1 MLAVTWMLTINI
13 LKNVKN
19 KERTKKMANSE
30 EKEKMAEFQVV
41 VTSKSQS
48 QAVFIEAVVMPE
60 IAAVLEKYKK
70 DIIELGEE
78 Q

>member
-1 MLAVTWMLTINI
+1 
-13 LKNVKN
+13 
-19 KERTKKMANSE
+19 MASSE
-30 EKEKMAEFQVV
+30 EKEKMAVFEVV

-48 QAVFIEAVVMPE
+48 QAVFIEAVVIPE
-60 IAAVLEKYKK
+60 IDAVLEKYKK

>member
-13 LKNVKN
+13 LKNVK
-19 KERTKKMANSE
+19 KEKRKRMAKSE
-30 EKEKMAEFQVV
+30 EKEKMAGFEVT

-48 QAVFIEAVVMPE
+48 QAVFIEAVVIPE

-70 DIIELGEE
+70 DIIELGKE

>member
-1 MLAVTWMLTINI
+1 MT
-13 LKNVKN
+13 
-19 KERTKKMANSE
+19 NSE
-30 EKEKMAEFQVV
+30 EKEKKAGFEVV
-41 VTSKSQS
+41 VTSKTQS

-60 IAAVLEKYKK
+60 IVAVLAKYKK

>member
-13 LKNVKN
+13 LKSVKK
-19 KERTKKMANSE
+19 KERTKRMANSE
-30 EKEKMAEFQVV
+30 EKKMAEFEVV
-41 VTSKSQS
+41 VTSRTLS
-48 QAVFIEAVVMPE
+48 QAVFIESVVMPE
-60 IAAVLEKYKK
+60 IAAVLAKYEK

>member
-1 MLAVTWMLTINI
+1 M
-13 LKNVKN
+13 
-19 KERTKKMANSE
+19 KK
-30 EKEKMAEFQVV
+30 KEKMAGFEVI

-70 DIIELGEE
+70 DIIELGKE

>member
-1 MLAVTWMLTINI
+1 MT
-13 LKNVKN
+13 
-19 KERTKKMANSE
+19 NSE
-30 EKEKMAEFQVV
+30 EKEKMAEFEVV
-41 VTSKSQS
+41 VTSKTQS

-60 IAAVLEKYKK
+60 IAAVLAKYKK

>member
-1 MLAVTWMLTINI
+1 
-13 LKNVKN
+13 
-19 KERTKKMANSE
+19 MANSE

-41 VTSKSQS
+41 VTPKSQS

-60 IAAVLEKYKK
+60 IAAVLGKYKK

>member
-1 MLAVTWMLTINI
+1 
-13 LKNVKN
+13 
-19 KERTKKMANSE
+19 MANSE
-30 EKEKMAEFQVV
+30 EKEKMAGFEII

-48 QAVFIEAVVMPE
+48 QAVFIEAVVMPG
-60 IAAVLEKYKK
+60 IVAVLEKYKK

>member
-1 MLAVTWMLTINI
+1 MLT
-13 LKNVKN
+13 
-19 KERTKKMANSE
+19 SE
-30 EKEKMAEFQVV
+30 EKEKMAAFQVV

-48 QAVFIEAVVMPE
+48 QAVFIEAVVIPE
-60 IAAVLEKYKK
+60 IAAVLEKYQK

>member
-1 MLAVTWMLTINI
+1 
-13 LKNVKN
+13 
-19 KERTKKMANSE
+19 MANSE
-30 EKEKMAEFQVV
+30 EKEKMAAFEVV

-48 QAVFIEAVVMPE
+48 QAVFIETVVMPE
-60 IAAVLEKYKK
+60 IATVVAKYKK

>member
-13 LKNVKN
+13 LKNVK
-19 KERTKKMANSE
+19 KEKKKRMANSE
-30 EKEKMAEFQVV
+30 EKEKMAAFEVV

-60 IAAVLEKYKK
+60 IAAVVAKYKK

>member
-1 MLAVTWMLTINI
+1 
-13 LKNVKN
+13 
-19 KERTKKMANSE
+19 MANSE
-30 EKEKMAEFQVV
+30 EKEMMAGFEVI

-48 QAVFIEAVVMPE
+48 QAVFIEAVVIPE

>member
-1 MLAVTWMLTINI
+1 MT
-13 LKNVKN
+13 
-19 KERTKKMANSE
+19 NSE
-30 EKEKMAEFQVV
+30 EKEKMAGFEVV
-41 VTSKSQS
+41 VTSRTQS

-60 IAAVLEKYKK
+60 IVAVLAKYKK

>member
-1 MLAVTWMLTINI
+1 
-13 LKNVKN
+13 
-19 KERTKKMANSE
+19 MANSE
-30 EKEKMAEFQVV
+30 EKEKMAGFEII

-48 QAVFIEAVVMPE
+48 QAVFIEAVVMSE
-60 IAAVLEKYKK
+60 IVAVLEKYKK

>member
-13 LKNVKN
+13 IKKNVK
-19 KERTKKMANSE
+19 KEKKKRMANSE
-30 EKEKMAEFQVV
+30 EKEKMAGFEII

-60 IAAVLEKYKK
+60 IVAVLEKYKK

>member
-1 MLAVTWMLTINI
+1 
-13 LKNVKN
+13 
-19 KERTKKMANSE
+19 MANSE
-30 EKEKMAEFQVV
+30 EKEKMAAFEVA

-48 QAVFIEAVVMPE
+48 QAVFIEAVVIPE
-60 IAAVLEKYKK
+60 IVAVLEKYKK

>member
-1 MLAVTWMLTINI
+1 
-13 LKNVKN
+13 
-19 KERTKKMANSE
+19 MANSE
-30 EKEKMAEFQVV
+30 EKEKMAAFEVV
-41 VTSKSQS
+41 ATSKSQS
-48 QAVFIEAVVMPE
+48 QAVFIEAVVIPE

>member
-1 MLAVTWMLTINI
+1 MT
-13 LKNVKN
+13 
-19 KERTKKMANSE
+19 NSE
-30 EKEKMAEFQVV
+30 EKEKMATFEVV

-48 QAVFIEAVVMPE
+48 QAVFIEAVVIPE
-60 IAAVLEKYKK
+60 ISAVLEKYKK

>member
-1 MLAVTWMLTINI
+1 
-13 LKNVKN
+13 
-19 KERTKKMANSE
+19 MANSE
-30 EKEKMAEFQVV
+30 EKEKMAAFQVV

-48 QAVFIEAVVMPE
+48 QAVFIEAVVIPE
-60 IAAVLEKYKK
+60 IAEVLEKYKK

>member
-1 MLAVTWMLTINI
+1 M
-13 LKNVKN
+13 VK
-19 KERTKKMANSE
+19 SE
-30 EKEKMAEFQVV
+30 EKEKMAGFEVTI
-41 VTSKSQS
+41 TSKSQS
-48 QAVFIEAVVMPE
+48 QAVFIEAVVIPE

>member
-1 MLAVTWMLTINI
+1 
-13 LKNVKN
+13 
-19 KERTKKMANSE
+19 MANSE
-30 EKEKMAEFQVV
+30 EKKMASFEVV

-48 QAVFIEAVVMPE
+48 QAVFIEAVVIPE
-60 IAAVLEKYKK
+60 IAAVLAKYKK

>member
-1 MLAVTWMLTINI
+1 
-13 LKNVKN
+13 
-19 KERTKKMANSE
+19 MANSE
-30 EKEKMAEFQVV
+30 EKEKMAVFEVF

-48 QAVFIEAVVMPE
+48 QAVFIEAVVIPE
-60 IAAVLEKYKK
+60 IDAVLEKYKK

>member
-13 LKNVKN
+13 LKSVKK
-19 KERTKKMANSE
+19 KERTKRMANSE
-30 EKEKMAEFQVV
+30 EKEKMAEFEVV
-41 VTSKSQS
+41 VTSRTLS
-48 QAVFIEAVVMPE
+48 QAVFIESVVMSE
-60 IAAVLEKYKK
+60 IAAVLAKYEK